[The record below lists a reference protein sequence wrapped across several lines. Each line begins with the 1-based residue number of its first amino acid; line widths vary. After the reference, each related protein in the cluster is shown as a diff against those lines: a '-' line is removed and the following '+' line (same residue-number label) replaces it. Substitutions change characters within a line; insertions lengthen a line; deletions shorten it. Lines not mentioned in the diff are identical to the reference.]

1 MGRFIF
7 VLILVA
13 AIIFIFW
20 NRSKKYGNEK
30 KSSFYKNLFII
41 LIIGGILFILATS
54 GKFILPQLLQII
66 KIGLPFITKFIGI

>member
-1 MGRFIF
+1 MGRFVL

-13 AIIFIFW
+13 GILLVFW

-30 KSSFYKNLFII
+30 KSSFYKKLFII
-41 LIIGGILFILATS
+41 LIIGGILFIIATS

-66 KIGLPFITKFIGI
+66 KIGLPLITKFIGI